1 MELLLN
7 KYIFVDLMKV
17 QSFALE
23 AFAIEDGAFLLR
35 VSAGKAGYCWI
46 YSSPQASIQND
57 CKCLSPSLTIHT
69 HFYRIKQTQ
78 ERKSMI
84 KGYSRFFCCNLK
96 ALNSAAQICPY
107 ALPFPVCLS
116 M

>member
-17 QSFALE
+17 QSSALE

-46 YSSPQASIQND
+46 YSSPQASI
-57 CKCLSPSLTIHT
+57 
-69 HFYRIKQTQ
+69 
-78 ERKSMI
+78 
-84 KGYSRFFCCNLK
+84 
-96 ALNSAAQICPY
+96 
-107 ALPFPVCLS
+107 
-116 M
+116 